1 MNRKVSIITPVFN
14 RLKELTRLYE
24 TLNNQTNDNFI
35 WIIIDDGSEKPIDK
49 VVNTWKKKSKFKSQK
64 RKMKEEREREEVN
77 YTPKICPCCGPA
89 PDAVTLLGP
98 CFLRMDFELL

>member
-35 WIIIDDGSEKPIDK
+35 WIIID
-49 VVNTWKKKSKFKSQK
+49 VL
-64 RKMKEEREREEVN
+64 
-77 YTPKICPCCGPA
+77 YKISTISFDTISSLSTTSDQGVLKYFTA
-89 PDAVTLLGP
+89 
-98 CFLRMDFELL
+98 FLYAYIFP

>member
-49 VVNTWKKKSKFKSQK
+49 VVNTWKKNQNLRLSLLFNLITEKCMHI
-64 RKMKEEREREEVN
+64 KM
-77 YTPKICPCCGPA
+77 
-89 PDAVTLLGP
+89 L
-98 CFLRMDFELL
+98 

>member
-35 WIIIDDGSEKPIDK
+35 WIIIDDGSNQER
-49 VVNTWKKKSKFKSQK
+49 NK
-64 RKMKEEREREEVN
+64 RNIRRN
-77 YTPKICPCCGPA
+77 
-89 PDAVTLLGP
+89 
-98 CFLRMDFELL
+98 F

>member
-1 MNRKVSIITPVFN
+1 
-14 RLKELTRLYE
+14 
-24 TLNNQTNDNFI
+24 
-35 WIIIDDGSEKPIDK
+35 
-49 VVNTWKKKSKFKSQK
+49 
-64 RKMKEEREREEVN
+64 MKEEREREEVN

>member
-1 MNRKVSIITPVFN
+1 MSPHQCLLPIGLRK
-14 RLKELTRLYE
+14 
-24 TLNNQTNDNFI
+24 QTF
-35 WIIIDDGSEKPIDK
+35 SF
-49 VVNTWKKKSKFKSQK
+49 KKKSKFKSQK